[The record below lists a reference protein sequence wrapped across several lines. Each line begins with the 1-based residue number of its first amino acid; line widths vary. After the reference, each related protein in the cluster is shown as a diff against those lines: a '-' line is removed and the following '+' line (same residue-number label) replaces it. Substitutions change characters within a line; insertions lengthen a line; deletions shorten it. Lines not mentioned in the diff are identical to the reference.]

1 MRHNKLRLYVHLI
14 WSTWNRWPLITAKI
28 ERALYREM
36 EQEAVR
42 LNCKVLAVGGVD
54 DHVHLLL
61 EMPPTAALSDVVK
74 QIKGASSLFVND
86 TLQPAQ
92 HFKWQGAYAAFTV
105 SPPGMWITSSATFNA
120 KKSIMPPAPP
130 KNRWS
135 RNKSEINQG
144 SPLKWRAGEP
154 DG

>member
-14 WSTWNRWPLITAKI
+14 WSTWNRWPLITAEI
-28 ERALYREM
+28 ERAVYREM

-105 SPPGMWITSSATFNA
+105 SRWDVDNIIGYIQRQKEHHAAGTT
-120 KKSIMPPAPP
+120 KKS
-130 KNRWS
+130 
-135 RNKSEINQG
+135 
-144 SPLKWRAGEP
+144 LEP
-154 DG
+154 E